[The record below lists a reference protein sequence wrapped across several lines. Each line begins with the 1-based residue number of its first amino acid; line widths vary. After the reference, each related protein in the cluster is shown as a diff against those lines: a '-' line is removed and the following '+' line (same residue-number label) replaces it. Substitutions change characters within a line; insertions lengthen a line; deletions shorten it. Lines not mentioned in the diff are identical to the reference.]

1 MSWSLSWPSER
12 FLQSQDLRMLTC
24 FCVMSSAVPQ
34 TGVAGEADLKKL
46 TGLDTLSPRLP
57 MAGRISWR
65 SGWGG
70 SLQIPTLPHRN
81 KPHFI

>member
-24 FCVMSSAVPQ
+24 FCVMFPAVPQ

-46 TGLDTLSPRLP
+46 TGLDTLSPRP
-57 MAGRISWR
+57 
-65 SGWGG
+65 
-70 SLQIPTLPHRN
+70 LPHGPEDQLEIRMGELSAN
-81 KPHFI
+81 PYTFS